1 MARNSRGLRPSPAIV
16 VAIMALVAA
25 VAGTAV
31 AGPGATSSKI
41 TKKKVTKIAQNVANQ
56 QISARESGL
65 RVAHAV
71 TSDNANNANTANT
84 ATNATNATNAQ
95 KAADA
100 DALSGNTIVAEG
112 DIDGP
117 GALGGNGCTSVPA
130 TATGAQA
137 GDHVLVTP
145 PAGWPTY
152 DIGFSG
158 RVTGPN
164 QVAYDLCNDTAT
176 LQNFGTAPPIRF
188 LVIR

>member
-1 MARNSRGLRPSPAIV
+1 MREFRKARPSPAIV

-25 VAGTAV
+25 VAGTA
-31 AGPGATSSKI
+31 APDPGATSSKI
-41 TKKKVTKIAQNVANQ
+41 TKKKVTKIADQ

-71 TSDNANNANTANT
+71 TADDADHATTANT

-112 DIDGP
+112 NIDGP
-117 GALGGNGCTSVPA
+117 GGLGGNGCLQV
-130 TATGAQA
+130 TASAPGAQA
-137 GDHVLVTP
+137 GDHVIVTP
-145 PAGWPTY
+145 PNGWPTY
-152 DIGFSG
+152 DIGFTG
-158 RVTGPN
+158 HVTAPN
-164 QVAYDLCNDTAT
+164 QVGYDICNDTAS